1 MSNSNPVS
9 SSAAADPVSPLQ
21 IDYYTD
27 LLCVWAWIAQRQI
40 DEMKQQ
46 WGSQVQLR
54 NHYTDIFGDVPGR
67 MANQWK
73 EKGGYGGFAD
83 HVQHSAA
90 PYDNA
95 PVHPELWRRVRPS
108 SSFPAHLLLKACL
121 LSSDVSTESEAEA
134 NTEAL
139 ALALRQAFFVDA
151 LDISDSKV
159 LMAIAERAG
168 LKPAALQAEIDSGRA
183 AAAVMADYQKARQQQ
198 VKGSPSWVM
207 NDGRQTLYGNI
218 GYRVLHAN
226 IEEQLRHPEVEACW
240 C

>member
-1 MSNSNPVS
+1 MNNSSPEPS
-9 SSAAADPVSPLQ
+9 TDAADSVAPLQ

-40 DEMKQQ
+40 DEMTLQ
-46 WGSQVQLR
+46 WGPQIQLN
-54 NHYTDIFGDVPGR
+54 NHYTDIFGDVAGR

-73 EKGGYGGFAD
+73 EKGGYDGFAD

-95 PVHPELWRRVRPS
+95 PVHSELWRSVRPS
-108 SSFPAHLLLKACL
+108 SSFPAHLILKACL
-121 LSSDVSTESEAEA
+121 LSSKASKTEAEA
-134 NTEAL
+134 STEAL
-139 ALALRQAFFVDA
+139 ALTLRQAFFVEA
-151 LDISDSKV
+151 RDISDLQV
-159 LMAIAERAG
+159 LKMLARQAG
-168 LKPAALQAEIDSGRA
+168 FEPEALQPEIDSGRA

-207 NDGRQTLYGNI
+207 NDGRQTLYGNV